1 MVVISHHPDSVNN
14 NMMDK
19 LTSSML
25 ITVSVMYHQVTFR
38 FELIRLGSPPL
49 EVLLGLSPLETVG
62 RLACFLSELSATR
75 CTNRCSVTR

>member
-49 EVLLGLSPLETVG
+49 EVLLGLSPLGTVG
-62 RLACFLSELSATR
+62 CSACFLSELSATCR
-75 CTNRCSVTR
+75 TNRCSVTH